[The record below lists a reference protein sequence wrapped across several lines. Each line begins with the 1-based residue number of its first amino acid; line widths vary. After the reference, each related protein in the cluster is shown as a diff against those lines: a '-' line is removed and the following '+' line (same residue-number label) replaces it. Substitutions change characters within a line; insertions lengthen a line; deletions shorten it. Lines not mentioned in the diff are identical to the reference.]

1 MEGKAKI
8 VLLDW
13 QWYDDGREDTILDHL
28 FMRIQH
34 LKGLCVYLLYES
46 VLFFWY
52 SLGNKVILYIIN
64 VLVGF

>member
-1 MEGKAKI
+1 MMMGEKI
-8 VLLDW
+8 NIGTFI
-13 QWYDDGREDTILDHL
+13 YENTT
-28 FMRIQH
+28 F
-34 LKGLCVYLLYES
+34 KGLKCVYLLYEL